1 MQFPAYIHTSHN
13 PKIKTQT
20 ASPSHLRSKGKGGK
34 KSGRPIQNLNS
45 LIHLPFPQEKN
56 HMERQTIIIIMRIT
70 EVIAEAADHIQVNK
84 AAEDLLSNFTFIF
97 ML

>member
-34 KSGRPIQNLNS
+34 KSGRPIQNLNNS
-45 LIHLPFPQEKN
+45 LIHLSFPQEKN

-70 EVIAEAADHIQVNK
+70 EVIAEAADHINK